1 MSDRRAD
8 RFDAGIEVDIGGGM
22 GPASPDGAVPI
33 SRLAA
38 HRFPGSGIVAL
49 GVAVACTVVAWP
61 ARAADPGKGGALYAV
76 HCAGC
81 HGPRGDPVWPGAP
94 DFRRPG
100 ALMKTDAQLLTLLR
114 QGRGLMPSYLA
125 VMKERE
131 MLDLMAF
138 LRTLS

>member
-1 MSDRRAD
+1 MIRA
-8 RFDAGIEVDIGGGM
+8 RTAWLLPI
-22 GPASPDGAVPI
+22 PALG
-33 SRLAA
+33 RL
-38 HRFPGSGIVAL
+38 RFPITGTWLCRSL
-49 GVAVACTVVAWP
+49 LAVASSTLASL
-61 ARAADPGKGGALYAV
+61 ALAGDPGKGGALYAV
-76 HCAGC
+76 HCAAC
-81 HGPRGDPVWPGAP
+81 HGTRGEPVWPGAP

-100 ALMKTDAQLLTLLR
+100 ALLKTDTQFLTLFK

>member
-1 MSDRRAD
+1 MTSSRR
-8 RFDAGIEVDIGGGM
+8 R
-22 GPASPDGAVPI
+22 PPVPI
-33 SRLAA
+33 SALHRPDFPLTGIALLLALAA
-38 HRFPGSGIVAL
+38 A
-49 GVAVACTVVAWP
+49 AAATP

-76 HCAGC
+76 HCATC
-81 HGPRGDPVWPGAP
+81 HGERGEPVWPGAP

-100 ALMKTDAQLLTLLR
+100 VLMKTDNQLLALLR

>member
-1 MSDRRAD
+1 MPRKRWP
-8 RFDAGIEVDIGGGM
+8 G
-22 GPASPDGAVPI
+22 VPI
-33 SRLAA
+33 PVPGSPAFPVAGKLLVLALALAA
-38 HRFPGSGIVAL
+38 IAP
-49 GVAVACTVVAWP
+49 P

-76 HCAGC
+76 HCAAC
-81 HGPRGDPVWPGAP
+81 HGSRGEPVWPGAP

-100 ALMKTDAQLLTLLR
+100 VLMKTDHQLLTLLR